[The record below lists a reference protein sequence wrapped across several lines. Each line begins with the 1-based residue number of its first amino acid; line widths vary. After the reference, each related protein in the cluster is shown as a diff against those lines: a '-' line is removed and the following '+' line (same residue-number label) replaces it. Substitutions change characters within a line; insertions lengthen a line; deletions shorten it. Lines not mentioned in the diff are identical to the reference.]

1 MEGSQRLER
10 TVRSGPA
17 VRRLLR
23 SRFVPAAL
31 VSTARTVL
39 FFFLGLGTF
48 HAQTIRRDD
57 LTVLMAADAVHK
69 GSVKTSDMGPGK
81 VGWVESWD
89 SSASL
94 SWTTKVTVPGSYA
107 VFAILQGSG
116 RGCSVEVTI
125 SSKPLTASCLKTAW
139 ERVKL
144 GTIELSAP
152 IQRFTFRS
160 LGSSPVAKV
169 FSLEI
174 VKPAVQVELANQA
187 ARGAAPTDWMVQA
200 KYGVMVH

>member
-57 LTVLMAADAVHK
+57 LTVLMAADAIHK
-69 GSVKTSDMGPGK
+69 GSLKTSDMGPGK

-89 SSASL
+89 SSDSL
-94 SWTTKVTVPGSYA
+94 SWTAKITAPGRYEL
-107 VFAILQGSG
+107 FAILQGSG
-116 RGCSVEVTI
+116 TGCLVEATI
-125 SSKPLTASCLKTAW
+125 GSKPLTVPCLKT
-139 ERVKL
+139 
-144 GTIELSAP
+144 
-152 IQRFTFRS
+152 
-160 LGSSPVAKV
+160 
-169 FSLEI
+169 
-174 VKPAVQVELANQA
+174 
-187 ARGAAPTDWMVQA
+187 DW
-200 KYGVMVH
+200 